1 MLRLIFTILSI
12 LIFSN
17 AGNAQW
23 VGTDVFLKGNYV
35 EVGVAPNGAYG
46 SGGNAPTGYHPRP
59 DLGLTSGPM
68 GFVSDPDKDG
78 WLVAAP
84 GMPDYFGDFFL
95 PGTPQE
101 GWDVAVNGTRGL
113 AWRGTSP
120 TSFTG
125 GLTGAN
131 TGFVGTSLQDQGTWE
146 GTFGNLAI
154 KQVTTQRKDKL
165 YFVTRV
171 TLTNTGSTTM
181 NGVYYNRSLD
191 PEPDA
196 TVSGNYASDKKI
208 IFQPNA
214 ISRNCLVV
222 ATGQSFSAAYL
233 GLGTKDCRAKCYITS
248 TYTPDAPLSNVYAQN
263 GAASGYLFGV
273 NAFSSANTSMGVVFN
288 LGNLAPG
295 ETTELAYAY
304 ILKQADLDSA
314 LEETAPLF
322 YTGSSTYRPYTT
334 FRVCPGTSIP
344 LKISGGAAYKW
355 VWTPGTDL
363 SADSLISS
371 GSLPPAGGAYGD
383 SVSVTVN
390 APRMYTVKGYS
401 QCDTQTLVFYV
412 DTISFSIPP
421 TVVSPIKYCQGDKAD
436 TLKATPAYGANV
448 FFSTVLGGPETSA
461 PPTPLTT
468 TVGTTTY
475 YVRQQNAAGCYS
487 MYTTISVEVIAKP
500 EPPIVHDTVYCY
512 GATPVAVRADGT
524 ALQWYTA
531 LTGGSKYALTP
542 VPSTTASSTQSFFP
556 QQTVNG
562 CVSNRAELKVEVSKI
577 AADFVPSKDSL
588 CGTELLSLTNNS
600 TNLLSGTSESFKS
613 FWTLGDGDTTS
624 TDAPSH
630 SYALKGV
637 KSIKLLVSNQHG
649 CLDSL
654 TKLVFVAPK
663 SEVSYTKSDSLIC
676 QGEAVDFSGNAT
688 ENYYRLEWDF
698 KDGDG
703 LALNQMN
710 IRKAFQKGGVFP
722 VTFRAYYSIC
732 GMVET
737 TQVMNVTGVPL
748 VNLGPDTVICA
759 GGNAHTLKNLNASS
773 TMRRYMWSTGDT
785 VASLAVVNAGSYWLR
800 VSEGNCTATDSI
812 EVRRG
817 CYLDLPN
824 AFNPNDNNPLNAYF
838 LPRNL
843 LGKSIITFEMRIF
856 DRWGVLLF
864 ESNNINGR
872 GWDGKYHGTEQPVGV
887 YVYQISAS
895 FEDGK
900 SESYHGNVT
909 LLR

>member
-1 MLRLIFTILSI
+1 MLRSLFTIISI
-12 LIFSN
+12 FVFCF

-23 VGTDVFLKGNYV
+23 IGADVFLKGDYV
-35 EVGVAPNGAYG
+35 EVGVAANGAYG

-59 DLGLTSGPM
+59 DLGLTAGPM

-101 GWDVAVNGTRGL
+101 GWDVAVNGSRGL
-113 AWRGTSP
+113 AWRGSGP

-125 GLTGAN
+125 GLTGSN
-131 TGFVGTSLQDQGTWE
+131 TGYVSTGTQVQGTWQ
-146 GTFGNLAI
+146 GSFGNLAI

-171 TLTNTGSTTM
+171 SLTNTGTTTL

-196 TVSGNYASDKKI
+196 TVSGNYASNKKI

-233 GLGTKDCRAKCYITS
+233 GLGTKDCRAKCYITN
-248 TYTPDAPLSNVYAQN
+248 TYTPDAPLANVSSQN
-263 GAASGYLFGV
+263 GAASGYLYNV
-273 NAFSSANTSMGVVFN
+273 NAFSSANTSMGLVFN
-288 LGNLAPG
+288 VGNLAPG

-322 YTGSSTYRPYTT
+322 SSDSVTYRPYTT
-334 FRVCPGTSIP
+334 FRVCPGSTIP

-383 SVSVTVN
+383 SVMVTVN

-401 QCDTQTLVFYV
+401 LCDTQTLVFYV
-412 DTISFSIPP
+412 DTISFAVPP
-421 TVVSPIKYCQGDKAD
+421 TVVTPVRYCQGDKAD
-436 TLKATPAYGANV
+436 TLKATPALGAKV
-448 FFSTVLGGPETSA
+448 FFSTTIGGPETSTA
-461 PPTPLTT
+461 PTPSTT
-468 TVGTTTY
+468 AVGTTTY

-487 MYTTISVEVIAKP
+487 RYTSISVDVIAKP

-524 ALQWYTA
+524 AIQWYTA

-542 VPSTTASSTQSFFP
+542 VPSTTASATQSFFP
-556 QQTVNG
+556 QQTVDG
-562 CVSNRAELKVEVSKI
+562 CVSNRAELKVDVSKI
-577 AADFVPSKDSL
+577 TAAFTPSKDSL
-588 CGTELLSLTNNS
+588 CGPELLSLANNA
-600 TNLLSGTSESFKS
+600 TNLLSGASEPFKS
-613 FWTLGDGDTTS
+613 YWTFGDGDTST
-624 TDAPSH
+624 TDAPTH
-630 SYALKGV
+630 SYTRKGN
-637 KSIKLLVSNQHG
+637 KTIQLLVSNVHG
-649 CLDSL
+649 CIDSVMK
-654 TKLVFVAPK
+654 TVFVAPK

-676 QGEAVDFSGNAT
+676 QGEAVDFAGVAT
-688 ENYYRLEWDF
+688 ENYYKLEWDF
-698 KDGDG
+698 RDGEG
-703 LALNQMN
+703 LALNQIN
-710 IRKAFQKGGVFP
+710 IRKAFQTGGVFP
-722 VTFRAYYSIC
+722 VTFRAYYSVC

-737 TQVMNVTGVPL
+737 TQTMNVTGVPL

-759 GGNAHTLKNLNASS
+759 GGSQHTLKNLNTSAAL
-773 TMRRYMWSTGDT
+773 RRYMWSTGDT
-785 VASLAVVNAGSYWLR
+785 SAALSVVNAGSYWLR
-800 VSEGNCTATDSI
+800 VSEGNCAATDSI
-812 EVRRG
+812 EVKNG

-843 LGKSIITFEMRIF
+843 LGKSITTFEMRIF
-856 DRWGVLLF
+856 DRWGILLF
-864 ESNNINGR
+864 ETTSINGR
-872 GWDGKYHGTEQPVGV
+872 GWDGKYHGADQPMGV
-887 YVYQISAS
+887 YVYQIRVS

-900 SESYHGNVT
+900 SESYNGNVT

>member
-1 MLRLIFTILSI
+1 
-12 LIFSN
+12 
-17 AGNAQW
+17 
-23 VGTDVFLKGNYV
+23 VGTDVFLQGYYV
-35 EVGVAPNGAYG
+35 EVGIAPNGAYG
-46 SGGNAPTGYHPRP
+46 SGGNAPVGYHPRP

-78 WLVAAP
+78 WLVASP
-84 GMPDYFGDFFL
+84 GVPDYFGDFFL

-101 GWDVAVNGTRGL
+101 GWDIAVNGTRGL

-131 TGFVGTSLQDQGTWE
+131 TGYSASATQVQGTWD

-171 TLTNTGSTTM
+171 TLKNTGSTTLT
-181 NGVYYNRSLD
+181 GIYYNRSLD

-208 IFQPNA
+208 IFQPNP

-222 ATGQSFSAAYL
+222 ATGQSYKAAYV

-248 TYTPDAPLSNVYAQN
+248 SYTPDAPLANVYNQSG
-263 GAASGYLFGV
+263 GAISYLYGI

-288 LGNLAPG
+288 LGDLAPG
-295 ETTELAYAY
+295 ESTELAYAY

-322 YTGSSTYRPYTT
+322 SSDSVSYRPYTT
-334 FRVCPGTSIP
+334 FRVCPGKSIP
-344 LKISGGAAYKW
+344 LKIKGGAAYKW

-363 SADSLISS
+363 DADSLISS
-371 GSLPPAGGAYGD
+371 GSLPPSGGAYGD
-383 SVSVTVN
+383 SVNVTVN

-401 QCDTQTLVFYV
+401 QCDTQTLIFYV
-412 DTISFSIPP
+412 DTISFAIPP
-421 TVVSPIKYCQGDKAD
+421 TVVSPVGYCQGDKPD
-436 TLKATPAYGANV
+436 TLKATPAVGAQL
-448 FFSTVLGGPETSA
+448 FFSTSIGGPETKT
-461 PPTPLTT
+461 PPTPSTAT
-468 TVGTTTY
+468 PGKTVY
-475 YVRQQNAAGCYS
+475 YVRQQNAGGCYS
-487 MYTTISVEVIAKP
+487 HYTTITVDVGPKP
-500 EPPIVHDTVYCY
+500 PPPIVRDTVYCY
-512 GATPVAVRADGT
+512 GVTPVAVQAVGT
-524 ALQWYTA
+524 AIQWYNA
-531 LTGGSKYALTP
+531 LTGGARYTLPP
-542 VPSTTASSTQSFFP
+542 VPSTTASTTQSFFA
-556 QQTVNG
+556 QQTVSG
-562 CVSNRAELKVEVSKI
+562 CTSDRTELKIDVSKLN
-577 AADFVPSKDSL
+577 AAFLPSKDSL
-588 CGTELLSLTNNS
+588 CGEEVLGLTNNTS
-600 TNLLSGTSESFKS
+600 NVLLGATEAYASYWQF
-613 FWTLGDGDTTS
+613 GDGDTS
-624 TDAPSH
+624 TKDGPSH
-630 SYALKGV
+630 VYTNGGV
-637 KSIKLLVSNQHG
+637 KAIKLIVTNVHG
-649 CLDSL
+649 CIDSM
-654 TKLVFVAPK
+654 TKPVFVAPK
-663 SEVSYTKSDSLIC
+663 SEVSFKKTDSFIC
-676 QGEAVDFSGNAT
+676 QGEAVDFSGTAT
-688 ENYYRLEWDF
+688 ENYYKLEWDF
-698 KDGDG
+698 HDGDG
-703 LALNQMN
+703 LALNQIN

-732 GMVET
+732 GVVESSQT
-737 TQVMNVTGVPL
+737 MNVTGVPL

-759 GGNAHTLKNLNASS
+759 GGMQHTLRNLNAGSAA
-773 TMRRYMWSTGDT
+773 RRYLWNTGDT
-785 VASLAVVNAGSYWLR
+785 VSTLSVVNAGSYWLR
-800 VSEGNCTATDSI
+800 VSEGNCVATDSI
-812 EVRRG
+812 EVQNG

-843 LGKSIITFEMRIF
+843 LGKSITTFEMRIF

-864 ESNNINGR
+864 ETTNTNGR
-872 GWDGKYHGTEQPVGV
+872 GWDGKYHGVDQPMGV
-887 YVYQISAS
+887 YVYQISVS